1 MGIGRGAVERLTS
14 MLLAEDVAS
23 INLYA
28 EPTVIGLYERLGF
41 QKARL
46 LTAQPCQASIVQQS
60 GISLAHCVLGPAA
73 QAEGAH
79 AGMLCA
85 WRFAHGCSKPHAA
98 RTPVLLNSRAHGWQ

>member
-1 MGIGRGAVERLTS
+1 

-28 EPTVIGLYERLGF
+28 EPTVIGMYERLGF

-60 GISLAHCVLGPAA
+60 VNIACALCPRSCCASR
-73 QAEGAH
+73 
-79 AGMLCA
+79 GMSCA
-85 WRFAHGCSKPHAA
+85 WRFAHERLEPHAA
-98 RTPVLLNSRAHGWQ
+98 RTPVLLNSRAHGWRWLPALNGLRSL

>member
-1 MGIGRGAVERLTS
+1 

-60 GISLAHCVLGPAA
+60 VNIACALCPRSCCASRGGACRDVVCLALCPWMFEAA
-73 QAEGAH
+73 CGSH
-79 AGMLCA
+79 A
-85 WRFAHGCSKPHAA
+85 RAA
-98 RTPVLLNSRAHGWQ
+98 